1 MPAENLEK
9 RFGELAIENRFIT
22 KEQLLEAF
30 EIQVSDALNQKRRRL
45 IGTIL
50 FGLGYINHQQIDIVL
65 RELTRDLK

>member
-1 MPAENLEK
+1 MPAKNLEK
-9 RFGELAIENRFIT
+9 RFGELAIEKRFIT

-50 FGLGYINHQQIDIVL
+50 FDLGYINHQRIDIVL
-65 RELTRDLK
+65 RELTKDLK